1 MENPRSLYQA
11 TRYTSTPGGWTFGT
25 VESGN
30 PRAFTQQ
37 VQRGGDELP
46 VFVPEEG
53 QREKLQM
60 NREQWDGEQQEE
72 NRQIAALLFCRMP
85 APPALDW
92 HTQGAAAYWMLSPV
106 PCCVSKRISPKADS
120 YCFKFCSKR
129 FESALA

>member
-1 MENPRSLYQA
+1 MGMNCPCSSQKKGSVRS
-11 TRYTSTPGGWTFGT
+11 
-25 VESGN
+25 
-30 PRAFTQQ
+30 
-37 VQRGGDELP
+37 
-46 VFVPEEG
+46 PE
-53 QREKLQM
+53 M

-72 NRQIAALLFCRMP
+72 NRQIATLLFCRMP

-92 HTQGAAAYWMLSPV
+92 HTQEAVAYWMLSPV